1 VQRGE
6 RCLFSS
12 PGARVGKTMDG
23 FSLGR
28 VQQHR
33 EKKSLLRELSSTRL
47 SGTFSGEISGDKIRL
62 RHGCHA
68 GLFAALCTLLG
79 PLLSHT
85 HIHTISIYLS
95 RRVRDSFSTRVSAVQ
110 ITLLREQD
118 LQPLSPIMATF
129 FS

>member
-1 VQRGE
+1 
-6 RCLFSS
+6 
-12 PGARVGKTMDG
+12 MDG

-28 VQQHR
+28 VQQRR

-85 HIHTISIYLS
+85 YTHYLHIPLEKSQGFIFHTSARSANNPITRARPTAALS
-95 RRVRDSFSTRVSAVQ
+95 YNGYIF
-110 ITLLREQD
+110 
-118 LQPLSPIMATF
+118 
-129 FS
+129 